1 MKFKVPWSLLPLSVI
16 QFSAHSLL
24 VSYENHYQE
33 CSMTKY
39 KQFSK
44 CCLGE
49 ISSQCATISRHI

>member
-24 VSYENHYQE
+24 VFYENHNQE
-33 CSMTKY
+33 CSMTKS

-44 CCLGE
+44 CCFGE
-49 ISSQCATISRHI
+49 ISGQCATISRQI